1 MESEFEPAV
10 HTEETPEA
18 HIVIVHLPGFNRKDL
33 RVQINNR
40 GNLILSGERG
50 VEMEQTTKVGGTVK
64 KIQSGRHKFRK
75 VIGVPDNVDTDKVT
89 AQMKDEILRVTLPFV
104 QKNQKSLTEEVRGG
118 GKLHTADLSEQS
130 KPDERS
136 NPVQKQG
143 WMQEL
148 PAAVQ
153 NDQSAIFPE
162 VRRPDDYKAKASA
175 SEEES
180 KAEAPMHAPDF
191 VHGKP
196 EAPRHA
202 PDFVH
207 GKPPIST
214 HTEAVSAQ
222 AGSDRDQSQDL
233 QLKSKTRKED
243 GESRLPSPIVQFPHK
258 LFQIPSSSR
267 RLMLS
272 NREVFIAPIMLV
284 LCAALYL
291 SAMYLSY
298 ILRSRKTD

>member
-1 MESEFEPAV
+1 MESEFDPAV

-50 VEMEQTTKVGGTVK
+50 VEREETTKVGGTVK

-75 VIGVPDNVDTDKVT
+75 VVGVPDNVDTDKVT
-89 AQMKDEILRVTLPFV
+89 AKMKDEILRVTLPFV

-136 NPVQKQG
+136 NPVKKQG

-175 SEEES
+175 SAEES
-180 KAEAPMHAPDF
+180 KAEATM
-191 VHGKP
+191 
-196 EAPRHA
+196 HA

-214 HTEAVSAQ
+214 HTQAVSAQ

-233 QLKSKTRKED
+233 ELKSKKRKED
-243 GESRLPSPIVQFPHK
+243 DESRLPSPIVQFPHK
-258 LFQIPSSSR
+258 RFQIPSSSR
-267 RLMLS
+267 RLMFS

-284 LCAALYL
+284 LCVGLYL